1 LVILESVLSAL
12 RISDQRTERIWL
24 SSANEDYVG
33 LYELICELNTN
44 FPDATLAEKY
54 GPAERGTRKLL
65 DLGWIS
71 LYRTD
76 PRWQRFE
83 ELDTS
88 SPRQALSDP
97 TSWYPVKSW
106 EPQNEGVLIV
116 FAATEAGE
124 QAYLEDST
132 GE

>member
-1 LVILESVLSAL
+1 M
-12 RISDQRTERIWL
+12 L
-24 SSANEDYVG
+24 SSANEEYVG
-33 LYELICELNTN
+33 LYELIWELNTN

-54 GPAERGTRKLL
+54 GTAERGTRKLL

-83 ELDTS
+83 ELDT

>member
-1 LVILESVLSAL
+1 M
-12 RISDQRTERIWL
+12 ISDQRTERILL
-24 SSANEDYVG
+24 STANEDYTG
-33 LYELICELNTN
+33 LYELIWVLNTK
-44 FPDATLAEKY
+44 FPDAPLGEKY
-54 GPAERGTRKLL
+54 SAAERATRKLL
-65 DLGWIS
+65 DLGWVR

-76 PRWQRFE
+76 LRWQRFE

-88 SPRQALSDP
+88 SAKEALSEP

-106 EPQNEGVLIV
+106 GPESEGVLIV

-124 QAYLEDST
+124 QAYLNDAT